1 MYMLEGA
8 FEGDDGKWNSRG
20 GLNYGK
26 SVRMKS
32 DEQNEEWWLD
42 VNDVVW
48 MHSGWYCLR
57 YIGCVVFVEYE

>member
-32 DEQNEEWWLD
+32 DEQKQE
-42 VNDVVW
+42 
-48 MHSGWYCLR
+48 
-57 YIGCVVFVEYE
+57 

>member
-8 FEGDDGKWNSRG
+8 FEGDGGDDGKWNSRG

-32 DEQNEEWWLD
+32 DE
-42 VNDVVW
+42 
-48 MHSGWYCLR
+48 
-57 YIGCVVFVEYE
+57 